1 VRPSTTP
8 AETLDAVQNE
18 LAMAGHAML
27 AWDRELVNVWRAG
40 CSRCLGRATVWSEW
54 GFHVQPSGATA
65 GPELAAVHSFRTPD
79 LLAPCA
85 IITGPDND
93 RSSRH

>member
-1 VRPSTTP
+1 VIPSTTP

-27 AWDRELVNVWRAG
+27 AWDCSALHLWTAG

-54 GFHVQPSGATA
+54 ENVYGL
-65 GPELAAVHSFRTPD
+65 GPALKAVYSFRTPD

-85 IITGPDND
+85 SITVPDND

>member
-1 VRPSTTP
+1 MIPSTTP
-8 AETLDAVQNE
+8 TETLDAVQNE

-27 AWDRELVNVWRAG
+27 AWDCSALHLWTAG

-54 GFHVQPSGATA
+54 ETISGL
-65 GPELAAVHSFRTPD
+65 GPVLEAVHSFRTPD

-85 IITGPDND
+85 IITGPDD